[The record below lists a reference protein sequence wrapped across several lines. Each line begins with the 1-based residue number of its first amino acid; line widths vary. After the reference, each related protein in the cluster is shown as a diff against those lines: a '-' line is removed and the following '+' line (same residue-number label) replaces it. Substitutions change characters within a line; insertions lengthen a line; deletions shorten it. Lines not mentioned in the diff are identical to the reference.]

1 MAKKNYLNSKGW
13 VVGLKN
19 TRHSP
24 LPPPL
29 RFFRKL
35 SNVKYSPSWM
45 TFPIIVLDMTSLNIE
60 ALCQLNHC
68 LNTA

>member
-24 LPPPL
+24 LPPPTP
-29 RFFRKL
+29 FF
-35 SNVKYSPSWM
+35 YD
-45 TFPIIVLDMTSLNIE
+45 TFKQFPKFC
-60 ALCQLNHC
+60 AFP
-68 LNTA
+68 